1 MIMWYECTQIKLLV
15 FSNIINGI
23 TNIYLVTFTTV
34 HGISNIVIIRLRDM
48 ADLLNECD
56 WDLVCQS
63 RDVNEAWEKF
73 STMFTQVL
81 DDIAP
86 EN

>member
-34 HGISNIVIIRLRDM
+34 HGISKYSNNQILGHGTHWSYKKRVKKLG
-48 ADLLNECD
+48 
-56 WDLVCQS
+56 
-63 RDVNEAWEKF
+63 
-73 STMFTQVL
+73 
-81 DDIAP
+81 
-86 EN
+86 